1 MRDLLTLKDG
11 SKPVGAYSL
20 GVWTGKTLYMSGIL
34 GITDELVKS
43 HDIKKETSNAMNQ
56 AILLLESQGL
66 TLENVVKA
74 TIYLSNM
81 EKFLE
86 FDETYKGFFKNS
98 YPARATVEVSKLAI
112 NANIEIVLTAYDEN
126 R

>member
-1 MRDLLTLKDG
+1 MRDLLTLNDG

-43 HDIKKETSNAMNQ
+43 PDLKKETSNALKQ

-74 TIYLSNM
+74 AVYLTDIN
-81 EKFLE
+81 KFSE
-86 FDETYKGFFKNS
+86 FDETYKGFFKDS